1 MSQLPLLSSLHGRTL
16 RLVVG
21 AVVLL
26 ALAGYVAVQ
35 YFAGGQSSTRCTV
48 LGGDG
53 TQGSG
58 ARYELTAE
66 QAVNA
71 ATISSVG
78 TSRGMPERAVTIALA
93 TALQESAL
101 RNIRHGDRD
110 SLGLFQQRPSQGWGT
125 GEQILDPAYSAARF
139 YQHLTEVPG
148 YSRLP
153 LTVAAQRVQ
162 KSGFPQAYAKHEPD
176 AALLASALTGRT
188 PASLSCEARRGGDD
202 GKQGDPAK
210 VRESLT
216 GAFGAG
222 VLLQTRAAG
231 SPASSPVSGSAS
243 GSAGSSTSGPSRGS
257 DDARTVVV
265 PVPGAGGGD
274 RGADAGGAFAEPAQQ
289 RGWQLAHWAMAHS
302 AELRITRITYAGH
315 EWSSRRAADGWQRIP
330 AKESPAGAAEGA
342 SEVRISTA
350 P

>member
-1 MSQLPLLSSLHGRTL
+1 MPQLPPHSPLRGRPL
-16 RLVVG
+16 RLAAG
-21 AVVLL
+21 IVVLL
-26 ALAGYVAVQ
+26 ALAGYVAAQ
-35 YFAGGQSSTRCTV
+35 YLGGDPDDTRCV
-48 LGGDG
+48 VRGGDG

-71 ATISSVG
+71 AVISAVG
-78 TSRGMPERAVTIALA
+78 TRRGMPERAVTIALA

-125 GEQILDPAYSAARF
+125 EDQILDPAYSASRF

-188 PASLSCEARRGGDD
+188 PASLSCDAANGGTEDSP
-202 GKQGDPAK
+202 GDPAQVRKELAK
-210 VRESLT
+210 V
-216 GAFGAG
+216 FGADAAP
-222 VLLQTRAAG
+222 RPPAAG
-231 SPASSPVSGSAS
+231 SP
-243 GSAGSSTSGPSRGS
+243 TSGKAGGTA
-257 DDARTVVV
+257 DAKVVVV
-265 PVPGAGGGD
+265 PVNGTRDRPAVGGPGGAGGPG
-274 RGADAGGAFAEPAQQ
+274 EQ
-289 RGWQLAHWAMAHS
+289 RGWELAHWAMAHS
-302 AELRITRITYAGH
+302 AELRITRITYAGR
-315 EWSSRRAADGWQRIP
+315 EWDAGRAKQGWRRLPGTADRTTAA
-330 AKESPAGAAEGA
+330 A
-342 SEVRISTA
+342 EVRISTA
-350 P
+350 G

>member
-1 MSQLPLLSSLHGRTL
+1 M
-16 RLVVG
+16 G

-35 YFAGGQSSTRCTV
+35 YFAGGQASTRCTV
-48 LGGDG
+48 RGGDG

-58 ARYELTAE
+58 ARFELTAE

-210 VRESLT
+210 VRVGLT

-222 VLLQTRAAG
+222 VLARTRAAG
-231 SPASSPVSGSAS
+231 SPTG
-243 GSAGSSTSGPSRGS
+243 GSS
-257 DDARTVVV
+257 DARTVVV
-265 PVPGAGGGD
+265 PVPGAGRSDLG
-274 RGADAGGAFAEPAQQ
+274 AGGFDTFADPAQQ

-302 AELRITRITYAGH
+302 AELRITRITYAGQ
-315 EWSSRRAADGWQRIP
+315 EWNTGQAAKGWQPAP
-330 AKESPAGAAEGA
+330 AKSAAASA

>member
-1 MSQLPLLSSLHGRTL
+1 MPQLPLLSSLHGRTL
-16 RLVVG
+16 RLLVG

-35 YFAGGQSSTRCTV
+35 YFAGGQSSTRCV
-48 LGGDG
+48 VRGGDG

-78 TSRGMPERAVTIALA
+78 TRRGMPERAVTIALA

-101 RNIRHGDRD
+101 RNIQHGDRD

-125 GEQILDPAYSAARF
+125 GEQILDPAYSAGRF

-176 AALLASALTGRT
+176 AALLASALTGRS
-188 PASLSCEARRGGDD
+188 PASLTCDARKGGDD

-210 VRESLT
+210 VREGLT
-216 GAFGAG
+216 GAFGAD
-222 VLLQTRAAG
+222 VLSSAGASG
-231 SPASSPVSGSAS
+231 SPASGSA
-243 GSAGSSTSGPSRGS
+243 
-257 DDARTVVV
+257 DAKTVVV
-265 PVPGAGGGD
+265 PVPGADGGD
-274 RGADAGGAFAEPAQQ
+274 GAARGSGTFADPAQQ
-289 RGWQLAHWAMAHS
+289 RGWELAHWAMAHS
-302 AELRITRITYAGH
+302 AELRITRIAYAGLA
-315 EWSSRRAADGWQRIP
+315 WDTRQAAKGWQSVTARG
-330 AKESPAGAAEGA
+330 EGAGAVPGTRQDA

-350 P
+350 R